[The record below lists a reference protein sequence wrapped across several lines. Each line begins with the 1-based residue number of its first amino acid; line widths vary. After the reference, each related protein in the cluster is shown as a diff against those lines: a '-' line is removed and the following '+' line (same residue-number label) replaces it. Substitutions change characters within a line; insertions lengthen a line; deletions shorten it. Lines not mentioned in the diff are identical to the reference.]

1 MNFHDLLKSKLLSMN
16 LREELLSLGR
26 ADVEIRLARKS
37 LTSHTYSHISRL
49 AVLTNGH
56 VLSVHLP

>member
-1 MNFHDLLKSKLLSMN
+1 MSRL
-16 LREELLSLGR
+16 
-26 ADVEIRLARKS
+26 RLARKS